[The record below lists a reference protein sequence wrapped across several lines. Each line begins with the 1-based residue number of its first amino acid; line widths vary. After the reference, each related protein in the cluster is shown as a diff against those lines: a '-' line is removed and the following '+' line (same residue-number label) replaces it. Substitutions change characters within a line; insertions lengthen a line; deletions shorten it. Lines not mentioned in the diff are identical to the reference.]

1 MKKRTFLAGLA
12 LFCALTLCG
21 CQKPEAQVSVQE
33 AASEQQAAE
42 ETVLLLEE
50 PAPAEPEPEPEPEPF
65 AAGEEIVLFGDRT
78 PTLTDGEACYV
89 KAEDFAACAQLACE
103 VTEDCV
109 TFRADGQEQ
118 TFALARRD
126 ELLPGDAFLQDGA
139 AYVEA
144 LFAAE
149 CFGFVSGEAEDGTM
163 YFARKL
169 TLDAPAENVNVPVL
183 MYHAVSDDLWGY
195 RDLFVSPKT
204 MEEELIFLQENG
216 YETIWFEDLS
226 HVEDF
231 EKPVILTF
239 DDGYDDN
246 YTELFPLLQKYNA
259 KATIFVIP
267 KAIGTPHK
275 MTAEQVRELSRSGL
289 VSIQSHTYSHGNLS
303 TMDEQTLIF
312 EMEQSQNYL
321 AALTGQA
328 PYAVCYPEGKW
339 SELSIEVAGRY
350 YDYGLLMNGMLYN
363 TSDDPLRV
371 KRFYVPRGY
380 DLGSFRWSVQDAGT
394 SRNW

>member
-1 MKKRTFLAGLA
+1 MKKRAMTLGLA
-12 LFCALTLCG
+12 LFCAFLLCG
-21 CQKPEAQVSVQE
+21 CQRTAPAAPAQE
-33 AASEQQAAE
+33 AAPEPEAAE

-50 PAPAEPEPEPEPEPF
+50 PAPVEPEPDPDPDPLPAGEGVLLFGERVPTLKSGMTLYVDAETFAERAGLLLSIEEDALELS
-65 AAGEEIVLFGDRT
+65 AAGES
-78 PTLTDGEACYV
+78 
-89 KAEDFAACAQLACE
+89 K
-103 VTEDCV
+103 
-109 TFRADGQEQ
+109 TFP
-118 TFALARRD
+118 LARSD
-126 ELLPGDAFLQDGA
+126 ALEAENAFLQDGA
-139 AYVEA
+139 AYVPLA
-144 LFAAE
+144 RAAE
-149 CFGFVSGEAEDGTM
+149 AFGFVSGTAEDGTM
-163 YFARKL
+163 YFAKQL
-169 TLDAPAENVNVPVL
+169 TLDTPAENVNVPVL
-183 MYHAVSDDLWGY
+183 MYHAVSDEMWGY
-195 RDLFVSPKT
+195 WDLFVSPKT
-204 MEEELIFLQENG
+204 MEEELQYLQENG

-226 HVEDF
+226 HIEDY

-275 MTAEQVRELSRSGL
+275 MTAEQVQELSRSGL

-321 AALTGQA
+321 AALTGQV
-328 PYAVCYPEGKW
+328 PYAVCYPEGTR

-350 YDYGLLMNGMLYN
+350 YDYGLLMNGQLYN
-363 TSDDPLRV
+363 TSDDPMRV